1 MSTGRLGPGGSE
13 PRDHQVFLVPDGQC
27 TLGRAES
34 CEIHVLDPKISREH
48 AAISC
53 ADGTVEI
60 RALNERNPVVVNDGT
75 STEIQSVAD
84 GDKLQ
89 FGNAGASIFRFRTID
104 GL

>member
-1 MSTGRLGPGGSE
+1 VGLFGAAKGL
-13 PRDHQVFLVPDGQC
+13 VFTVPAGQC

-34 CEIHVLDPKISREH
+34 CEIHVLDAKISREH

-53 ADGTVEI
+53 VDGRVEI
-60 RALNERNPVVVNDGT
+60 RALNERNPIIVNDGDSAET
-75 STEIQSVAD
+75 QSVAD